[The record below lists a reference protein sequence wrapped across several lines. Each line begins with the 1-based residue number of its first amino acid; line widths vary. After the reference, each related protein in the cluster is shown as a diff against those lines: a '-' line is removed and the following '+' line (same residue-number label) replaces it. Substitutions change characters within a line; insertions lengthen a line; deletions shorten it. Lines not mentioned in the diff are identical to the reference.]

1 MWALTTI
8 KVFTPLIKGRIGLY
22 LSKELRKQIHQS
34 WETIPQ
40 YVCGQ
45 RKAAKALKRKQ
56 FSTVL
61 GGR

>member
-22 LSKELRKQIHQS
+22 LSKELGKQIHQS
-34 WETIPQ
+34 WENIPQ

-45 RKAAKALKRKQ
+45 RKPAKAVKRKQ